1 MGLQIVPK
9 RRQKSIKNNL
19 MPTCP
24 QETTPRG
31 PKTAPRGPQRLLRG
45 SKITPSGPKTVPIGP
60 KIAPRLSQE
69 APRSPQEAPK
79 TSQAALRMD
88 PEALVG
94 RISPP
99 SNLLP
104 KYSQSHLVHYT
115 NMYCK
120 FSRNYQKDPKI
131 VQDQHWGL
139 RAF

>member
-1 MGLQIVPK
+1 MGLQIGP
-9 RRQKSIKNNL
+9 KSIQKNMKNHL

-24 QETTPRG
+24 QETAPRGPKTGTRGPKIASRGPKITPRG
-31 PKTAPRGPQRLLRG
+31 PKTVPR
-45 SKITPSGPKTVPIGP
+45 GP
-60 KIAPRLSQE
+60 KIASRPSQE

-88 PEALVG
+88 PEALIG

-104 KYSQSHLVHYT
+104 KYSQSHLVHHT
-115 NMYCK
+115 NMYFK